1 MIAISKYNKQHPLRV
16 FEAFAGYGSQS
27 LAFKYIQENH
37 PEFDFK
43 VVGYSEIEPSA
54 IQAYRLLH
62 GWDIPNFGDVTR
74 IDWNEV
80 PDFDFISWSSPC
92 QDFSNAGLRKGGE
105 EGSGTRSSLI
115 FQEKRMLAVKKPKYV
130 MLENV
135 KGLLSEKMRKY
146 FFQYLR
152 DLDSFGYTS
161 FYKILNSKD
170 YGIPQNRE
178 RIFVISILR
187 TEDEPNPEY
196 HFPSPIKLETTVE
209 DMLEDNVSP
218 EYFLSQQHLEKYL
231 SKADINESIKKL
243 YPEDSDTK
251 NSLWMISFSYSQYRH
266 VKCNELHLHGSL
278 SERWSFNHQE
288 NLMCDK
294 IIKLANL
301 QIKGRIEQQTRVY
314 STKGISP
321 TLNSAMGHGG
331 NCIPLFLIVKEI

>member
-161 FYKILNSKD
+161 FYKVLNSKD

-196 HFPSPIKLETTVE
+196 HFPSPIKLDTTVE

-218 EYFLSQQHLEKYL
+218 EYFMSQQHLEKYL
-231 SKADINESIKKL
+231 SKADINESIKK
-243 YPEDSDTK
+243 
-251 NSLWMISFSYSQYRH
+251 NSTPKIAIPKTAYGCYSQYRH
-266 VKCNELHLHGSL
+266 GRCNELHLHGSL